1 MYTYTRANP
10 CVYTYDIRPQTKPV
24 PTYIM
29 NAAFAAPGTV
39 TGVIPTKSRALNIHG
54 ALEQTRSAGSPPLF
68 ARLLAEEGR
77 EKSCRSGQ
85 SHPGRT
91 ACLGARDGGAE
102 RPDGLLRGG
111 AALRSGADFCS
122 RILSYGHDMW
132 LFFFFFQALSAIY
145 KRKVACLAY
154 CSWVKLL
161 SLFSSLPL
169 AQHLGP
175 DGNFRVCWGGST
187 NSGPKRDTLSC
198 LLEEKQMQPG
208 VSGLFG
214 SPSLEHDK

>member
-54 ALEQTRSAGSPPLF
+54 ALEQTRSAGSPALF

-91 ACLGARDGGAE
+91 ACLGARDGGGRAT
-102 RPDGLLRGG
+102 RRT
-111 AALRSGADFCS
+111 AAGWRSPSLGS
-122 RILSYGHDMW
+122 RFLQQNPFLWARYVA
-132 LFFFFFQALSAIY
+132 FFFFFQALSAIY

-187 NSGPKRDTLSC
+187 NPGPKRDTLSC

>member
-1 MYTYTRANP
+1 MAQPFAREQ
-10 CVYTYDIRPQTKPV
+10 I
-24 PTYIM
+24 
-29 NAAFAAPGTV
+29 FAAESFPMGTIC
-39 TGVIPTKSRALNIHG
+39 G
-54 ALEQTRSAGSPPLF
+54 
-68 ARLLAEEGR
+68 
-77 EKSCRSGQ
+77 
-85 SHPGRT
+85 
-91 ACLGARDGGAE
+91 
-102 RPDGLLRGG
+102 
-111 AALRSGADFCS
+111 
-122 RILSYGHDMW
+122 
-132 LFFFFFQALSAIY
+132 FFFFFQALSAIY